1 MKLERN
7 LTIIPTVLA
16 LATPATQIDMP
27 TLFPISSIELQIKD
41 TSTVLKPM
49 FSMPKVKESI
59 FTSEYKDAID
69 ILYSYLSLQHDWD
82 GYGGNAPSF
91 DLINAGEKL
100 LIEFQRYA
108 FKAPK
113 LMLSGSDEIGFY
125 WENENEYAE
134 ITCDNSESYTFIY
147 MKEKIPFIEENIN
160 IKNAFSSDLTTRISN
175 INRKNV

>member
-1 MKLERN
+1 MKIERN

-16 LATPATQIDMP
+16 LATPATQIDIP
-27 TLFPISSIELQIKD
+27 TLFPMSGIELQIKD
-41 TSTVLKPM
+41 TSTVFNPM

-59 FTSEYKDAID
+59 FTSEYIDAIN

-82 GYGGNAPSF
+82 AYGGNAPSF
-91 DLINAGEKL
+91 DLISAGEKL

-125 WENENEYAE
+125 WENGNEYAE
-134 ITCDNSESYTFIY
+134 ITCDNSKSYTFIH
-147 MKEKIPFIEENIN
+147 MKDKIPFIEENKAIN
-160 IKNAFSSDLTTRISN
+160 NTFSSDLTTRISN
-175 INRKNV
+175 INRKIV

>member
-16 LATPATQIDMP
+16 LATPTTQIDMP
-27 TLFPISSIELQIKD
+27 TLFPMSGIEIQIKD

-49 FSMPKVKESI
+49 FSMPKVKELI

-82 GYGGNAPSF
+82 GYGGKAPSF
-91 DLINAGEKL
+91 DLISAGEKL
-100 LIEFQRYA
+100 LIEFQKYS

-125 WENENEYAE
+125 WENGNEYAE
-134 ITCDNSESYTFIY
+134 ITCDNSESYTFIH
-147 MKEKIPFIEENIN
+147 MKDKVPFIEEDVN
-160 IKNAFSSDLTTRISN
+160 IKNTFSSDLTTRISN
-175 INRKNV
+175 INRNNV

>member
-1 MKLERN
+1 MKLECN
-7 LTIIPTVLA
+7 LTVIPTVLA

-27 TLFPISSIELQIKD
+27 TLFPMSGIELQIKD

-49 FSMPKVKESI
+49 FSMPKVKELI

-82 GYGGNAPSF
+82 GYGGKAPSF
-91 DLINAGEKL
+91 DLISTGEKL
-100 LIEFQRYA
+100 LIEFQRYS

-125 WENENEYAE
+125 WENGNEYAE
-134 ITCDNSESYTFIY
+134 ITCDNLESYTFIY
-147 MKEKIPFIEENIN
+147 MKDKVSFIEEDVN
-160 IKNAFSSDLTTRISN
+160 IKNTFSSDLTTRISN
-175 INRKNV
+175 INRNNG

>member
-7 LTIIPTVLA
+7 LTVIPTVLA

-27 TLFPISSIELQIKD
+27 TLFPISGIELQIKD
-41 TSTVLKPM
+41 TSTVVKPM
-49 FSMPKVKESI
+49 FSVPKVKESI
-59 FTSEYKDAID
+59 FTSEYIDAIN

-91 DLINAGEKL
+91 DLISAGEKL

-108 FKAPK
+108 FKSPK

-125 WENENEYAE
+125 WKNGNEYAE
-134 ITCDNSESYTFIY
+134 ITCDNSESYTFIH
-147 MKEKIPFIEENIN
+147 MKEKNPFIEENKAISN
-160 IKNAFSSDLTTRISN
+160 TFSSDLTTRISN
-175 INRKNV
+175 INRNNG